1 MKFFRWNKHYL
12 GWGLT
17 AFIVIIASIIV
28 GTMLVNIESIGKG
41 IGNFMS
47 AITPITY
54 GLIFAYLLTPVMSF
68 FEKRAFKNLF
78 TKSDKP
84 FAEIAKHEIPE
95 SEGKDSAK
103 YSHLKMYVRNA
114 PRRIVSI
121 VVTFII
127 FIGIIVGILVAIIP
141 QLTTTIKLLVDN
153 IPDYMKNL
161 AAWTQEMFTNYPEI
175 GAEITN
181 IINDAGST
189 LRSFLSTSILPQMGD
204 YLGFL
209 TNGIMSLVG
218 LVMNLI
224 FGLVVAIY
232 CMYSKELFAAQAK
245 KVLYTLFSVKCANAM
260 ITGVRKIHKSF
271 GNFITGTIID
281 SFVVGCITFIVTTIA
296 QVPFALLVSVIMGLT
311 NIIPYFGPFI
321 GLVPSLFLIFM
332 EDPVMCIVF
341 TIIVLVI
348 QNVNGNIISP
358 RILGEST
365 GLTSFWVIFAI
376 LVGQGMFGFWGLIIG
391 IPLFAVVYS
400 AAKSFVSGKLESKGL
415 PPGSDEYT
423 DIDVINEND
432 LTPVSLTETIAV
444 EQEAKAA
451 KEAETKER
459 KRREREEK
467 KAMLEEKIGGIV
479 SGQDSTSARGD
490 TSGSHKNKKK
500 KRR

>member
-28 GTMLVNIESIGKG
+28 GSMLVNLEGIGKG
-41 IGNFMS
+41 VGNFLS
-47 AITPITY
+47 AISPIIY
-54 GLIFAYLLTPVMSF
+54 GMIIAYLLAPIMSF
-68 FEKRAFKNLF
+68 FEKRVFSKTF

-84 FAEIAKHEIPE
+84 FAEIANHDVGGNKE
-95 SEGKDSAK
+95 SEK
-103 YSHLKMYVRNA
+103 YAHLKMYVRNA

-121 VVTFII
+121 IVTFII
-127 FIGIIVGILVAIIP
+127 FVGIIVGILVAIIP
-141 QLTTTIKLLVDN
+141 QLTATIKLLVDN
-153 IPDYMKNL
+153 IPTYMTNL
-161 AAWTQEMFTNYPEI
+161 VSWTQEMFTNYPEV

-209 TNGIMSLVG
+209 TNGIMSLIG
-218 LVMNLI
+218 LLMNLI
-224 FGLVVAIY
+224 FGMVVAIY
-232 CMYSKELFAAQAK
+232 CLYSKELFAAQAK
-245 KVLYTLFSVKCANAM
+245 KVLYTFLSVKRANSIIIGA
-260 ITGVRKIHKSF
+260 RKLHKSF

-281 SFVVGCITFIVTTIA
+281 SFVVGCITFIVTTVA

-341 TIIVLVI
+341 TIIVLII

-376 LVGQGMFGFWGLIIG
+376 LVGQAMFGFWGLIIG
-391 IPLFAVVYS
+391 IPLFAVIYS
-400 AAKSFVSGKLESKGL
+400 AFKTFVAGKLSAKGL

-423 DIDVINEND
+423 DIAVINDTD
-432 LTPVSLTETIAV
+432 LTPVSLTEAIAE
-444 EQEAKAA
+444 EQEAAAA
-451 KEAETKER
+451 KEAEAKER

-467 KAMLEEKIGGIV
+467 KAMLEEKFGGIV
-479 SGQDSTSARGD
+479 SGQDNTKSKQNNGNKQK
-490 TSGSHKNKKK
+490 SGK

>member
-17 AFIVIIASIIV
+17 AFVVIIASIIV

-41 IGNFMS
+41 IGNFIS
-47 AITPITY
+47 AISPIIY
-54 GLIFAYLLTPVMSF
+54 GLIIAYLLSPVVTF
-68 FEKRAFKNLF
+68 FEKRVLKKAF

-84 FAEIAKHEIPE
+84 FAEIANHNVTG
-95 SEGKDSAK
+95 SETDDAK
-103 YSHLKMYVRNA
+103 KYAHLKMYVRNA

-121 VVTFII
+121 IITFLI
-127 FIGIIVGILVAIIP
+127 FIGIIAGVLVAIIP
-141 QLTTTIKLLVDN
+141 QLTATLKMLVDN
-153 IPDYMKNL
+153 IPTYMNNL
-161 AAWTQEMFTNYPEI
+161 VAWTQEMFTNYPEI

-189 LRSFLSTSILPQMGD
+189 LRSFLNTSILPQMGD

-209 TNGIMSLVG
+209 TNGIMSLIG
-218 LVMNLI
+218 LLMNLI
-224 FGLVVAIY
+224 FGMVVAIY
-232 CMYSKELFAAQAK
+232 CLYSKELFAAQAK
-245 KVLYTLFSVKCANAM
+245 KVLYSTFSVKRANGI
-260 ITGVRKIHKSF
+260 ITGVRKIHRSF

-296 QVPFALLVSVIMGLT
+296 QVPFAMLVSVIMGLT

-332 EDPVMCIVF
+332 ENPVMCIVF
-341 TIIVLVI
+341 TIIVLII

-376 LVGQGMFGFWGLIIG
+376 LVGQATFGFWGLIIG
-391 IPLFAVVYS
+391 IPLFAVIYS
-400 AAKSFVSGKLESKGL
+400 AFKAFIAGRLRSKGL

-423 DIDVINEND
+423 DIDVFNEAD
-432 LTPVSLTETIAV
+432 LTPVSLTETIAA
-444 EQEAKAA
+444 EQEARNIREAEQ
-451 KEAETKER
+451 KEA
-459 KRREREEK
+459 KRRAREEK
-467 KAMLEEKIGGIV
+467 KALIEEKIGGIV
-479 SGQDSTSARGD
+479 SGQEHTNNKTGNNSK
-490 TSGSHKNKKK
+490 KNTNKK

>member
-17 AFIVIIASIIV
+17 AFIVIIASILV
-28 GTMLVNIESIGKG
+28 GTMLVNLDSIAKG
-41 IGNFMS
+41 IGNFLS
-47 AITPITY
+47 TISPIIY
-54 GLIFAYLLTPVMSF
+54 GIVIAYLLAPVLEF
-68 FEKRAFKNLF
+68 FEKRVFGKLF

-84 FAEIAKHEIPE
+84 YAEIANHDVND
-95 SEGKDSAK
+95 GK
-103 YSHLKMYVRNA
+103 YSHLKTYVRNR
-114 PRRIVSI
+114 PRRVVSI
-121 VVTFII
+121 IVTFLI
-127 FIGIIVGILVAIIP
+127 FLGIIVGMLVAIIP
-141 QLTTTIKLLVDN
+141 QLTATLKLLVDN
-153 IPDYMKNL
+153 IPGYMKTL
-161 AAWTQEMFTNYPEI
+161 GEWTQEMFTNYPEI

-218 LVMNLI
+218 LLMNLI
-224 FGLVVAIY
+224 FGIVVAIY
-232 CMYSKELFAAQAK
+232 CLYSKELFAAQAK
-245 KVLYTLFSVKCANAM
+245 KVLYSALSVKHANRI
-260 ITGVRKIHKSF
+260 ITGTRKIHHSF

-281 SFVVGCITFIVTTIA
+281 SFVVGCITFVVTTIA
-296 QVPFALLVSVIMGLT
+296 GVPFSMLVSVIMGLT

-341 TIIVLVI
+341 TIIVLII
-348 QNVNGNIISP
+348 QNLNGNVISP

-391 IPLFAVVYS
+391 IPVFAVIYS
-400 AAKSFVSGKLESKGL
+400 AAKAFIAGKLETKGL

-423 DIDVINEND
+423 DIDVFREED
-432 LTPVSLTETIAV
+432 LEPVSLTETIAA

-451 KEAETKER
+451 REAAEKAR
-459 KRREREEK
+459 KKKLREEN
-467 KAMLEEKIGGIV
+467 KAKLEKTIAGLV
-479 SGQDSTSARGD
+479 SGHEETADPGKKNNKRG
-490 TSGSHKNKKK
+490 HKQ
-500 KRR
+500 